1 MSQIPF
7 VLKVGQVQSYGEGQT
22 FGWVRSA
29 QSPDGTIYF
38 CKGHEIGRRRS
49 QRRR

>member
-29 QSPDGTIYF
+29 QSPGRHDLLLQR
-38 CKGHEIGRRRS
+38 HEIGRRRS